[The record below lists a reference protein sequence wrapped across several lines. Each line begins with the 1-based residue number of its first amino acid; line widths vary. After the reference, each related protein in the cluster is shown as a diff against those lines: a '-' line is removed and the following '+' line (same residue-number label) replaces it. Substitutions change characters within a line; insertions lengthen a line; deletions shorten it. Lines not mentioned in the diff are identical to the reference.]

1 MKYAPKS
8 AAPLAV
14 ILALAALASC
24 STPPPPRAEVDIEPE
39 KQNYQKGSL
48 WPGAGKKNMF
58 FADNKAHRVG
68 DIVTVQVLEST
79 TATNKADTV
88 DERGTDASL
97 GIDTGGANPTEM
109 AFKGGHKFRG
119 KGSTG
124 RSDKFSATVSCLI
137 TDVLPNGNMRIEGQ
151 RRMKINNEEQ
161 YIIVRGLVRQD
172 DITYNNTVL
181 STKIAEAD
189 ILYTG
194 EGGMDGGREP
204 GWLGKVFNKV
214 FPF

>member
-1 MKYAPKS
+1 MRYAPKS
-8 AAPLAV
+8 AALLA
-14 ILALAALASC
+14 ALVLMALASC
-24 STPPPPRAEVDIEPE
+24 STPPPPRVEVDIEPE

-68 DIVTVQVLEST
+68 DIVTVQVIEKT
-79 TATNKADTV
+79 TAINKADTV
-88 DERGTDASL
+88 DERGTDAGL
-97 GIDTGGANPTEM
+97 TIDTGGANPTQM
-109 AFKGGHKFRG
+109 DFNGGLKFRG

-124 RSDKFSATVSCLI
+124 RSDQFSATVSCLI
-137 TDVLPNGNMRIEGQ
+137 TEVLPNGNMRIEGQ

-172 DITYNNTVL
+172 DITYNTTVI